1 MSGIVAPEDSWRLA
15 FRLARRE
22 FRAGLSRLSIFVACL
37 ILGIAAIAGIGSVS
51 AALMAS
57 LQENGR
63 ALLGGDIDLR
73 LAHREIDQTQSTWL
87 ASQGALSHIAEI
99 RAMARNPAPEG
110 KRVLVELKAVD
121 EAYPLYGAV
130 ALSPPMSLAEALAP
144 ETSADGDVL
153 WGAVIEAALL
163 QRLGLALGDQVDLGE
178 AHFRITALLK
188 SEPDRVTRGL
198 ILGPPF
204 MTSKAALAATAL
216 NRPGSLIRHH
226 YRLRLPPDNDLA
238 AFRETLEA
246 RYPDAAWRVTDA
258 RHASPRTER
267 FISRL
272 TQFLTLVGLAS
283 LLIGGVGVGNAVRSY
298 LEGKTETIASLKCL
312 GASSRLIFRIY
323 FLQIL
328 SIAAVATLIGLALGA
343 LCPIIAAPLL
353 ADTLGWRIDADLYPK
368 VLAYAAAFGLL
379 TAVTFSLWPL
389 THAKAVSAAQL
400 FRDKLAPAA
409 AGARWRSLA
418 APLSAAA
425 ALALLVVAT
434 ASDQGVA
441 AWFVAGAAGAMLLF
455 YLAAAG
461 VRRLATILTRHSKTV
476 LRLALANLQRPG
488 AATGSVI
495 LSLGLGLT
503 LLVAIAMIESNLA
516 RQVEQVMPAEAPSF
530 YFIDIQPDQL
540 TDFQGLVTARTGDG
554 LMETVPILRGRITA
568 IDDKPIDAWTI
579 PDEVAWVFRGDRGL
593 TWTAEPPEGAE
604 LARGDWWPPDYDG
617 PPQVSLDAAVGEA
630 LGIGPGDSLTVN
642 VLGRPV
648 TANIANLR
656 KIDWSGLGINFV
668 LVFSP
673 GLLSKAPQSHIA
685 TVKVPAAD
693 ETALEIAVT
702 DRFPNISSVRVKEAL
717 QQVGA
722 LMGQIAVTVKAVAA
736 FAIASGILV
745 LAGALAS
752 GQRQRLYDA
761 VVFKVLGATR
771 RRIAL
776 AYLIEYGLLG
786 LVSALLASLVGSLA
800 AYVVLTEVMHAD
812 FRFEARSL
820 LTTLLTAT
828 LLTLLF
834 GFFATYR
841 ALGQKPAP
849 MLRNR

>member
-1 MSGIVAPEDSWRLA
+1 MSGRRLPDDSWRLA
-15 FRLARRE
+15 LGLARRE
-22 FRAGLSRLSIFVACL
+22 FRAGLSRLSVFVACL
-37 ILGIAAIAGIGSVS
+37 VLGIAAIAGIGSVS
-51 AALMAS
+51 ATLLAS

-63 ALLGGDIDLR
+63 ALLGGDVDLR
-73 LAHREIDQTQSTWL
+73 LAHREIDEEQAAWL
-87 ASQGALSHIAEI
+87 ASQGSLSHIAEI
-99 RAMARNPAPEG
+99 RAMARNPAPG
-110 KRVLVELKAVD
+110 GARVLVELKAVD
-121 EAYPLYGAV
+121 AAYPLYGDVVLA
-130 ALSPPMSLAEALAP
+130 PQRSLEEALAP
-144 ETSADGDVL
+144 ETAADGETL
-153 WGAVIEAALL
+153 WGAAIESGLL
-163 QRLGLALGDQVDLGE
+163 QRLGLALGDVVDVGT
-178 AHFRITALLK
+178 ARFRIAAQLQN
-188 SEPDRVTRGL
+188 EPDRVTRGL

-204 MTSKAALAATAL
+204 MTSMAALEATAL
-216 NRPGSLIRHH
+216 NQPGSLIRHH
-226 YRLRLPPDNDLA
+226 YRLRLPPGSDLA
-238 AFRETLEA
+238 AFRARLEA

-258 RHASPRTER
+258 RNASPRTER
-267 FISRL
+267 FVNRL

-298 LEGKTETIASLKCL
+298 LDGKTETIASLKCL

-323 FLQIL
+323 LLQIL
-328 SIAAVATLIGLALGA
+328 MIAAAATAIGLLLGA
-343 LCPIIAAPLL
+343 LCPFFAAPLL
-353 ADTLGWRIDADLYPK
+353 AEALGWQIAAAFYPT
-368 VLAYAAAFGLL
+368 VLGYAAAFGLL

-389 THAKAVSAAQL
+389 ARARAVSAAQL
-400 FRDKLAPAA
+400 FRDKLAPGAA
-409 AGARWRSLA
+409 SSTLRALA
-418 APLSAAA
+418 APLAAA
-425 ALALLVVAT
+425 VALALLVVAT
-434 ASDQGVA
+434 ASDRAVA
-441 AWFVAGAAGAMLLF
+441 GWFVIGAAAAMLLF
-455 YLAAAG
+455 FLAGAA
-461 VRRLATILTRHSKTV
+461 VRRLASVLSRRTGNL

-503 LLVAIAMIESNLA
+503 LLVAIATIEGNLA
-516 RQVEQVMPAEAPSF
+516 RQVERVMPEEAPSF

-540 TDFQGLVTARTGDG
+540 AAFKGLVAERTGDG
-554 LMETVPILRGRITA
+554 LMGSVPMLRGRITA
-568 IDDKPIDAWTI
+568 IDDKPIADWEI

-593 TWTAEPPEGAE
+593 TWSAAPPEGAE
-604 LARGDWWPPDYDG
+604 LLAGDWWPAAYEG
-617 PPQVSLDAAVGEA
+617 PLLVSLDAAVGTA
-630 LGIGPGDSLTVN
+630 LGIGPGDRLTVN
-642 VLGRPV
+642 VLGRPL
-648 TANIANLR
+648 TAEIANLR

-673 GLLSKAPQSHIA
+673 GVLAQAPQSHIA
-685 TVKVPAAD
+685 TVKVPADA

-702 DRFPNISSVRVKEAL
+702 DSFPNISSVRVKEAL

-736 FAIASGILV
+736 FAILSGILV

-786 LVSALLASLVGSLA
+786 VLSALLASLVGSLA

-812 FRFEARSL
+812 FVFEAL
-820 LTTLLTAT
+820 PLITTLLAAT

-834 GFFATYR
+834 GFAATYR

-849 MLRNR
+849 LLRNR